1 MNRTDEV
8 TRMMPARI
16 VPNAP
21 ARVRGIALIVGLI
34 ILAVLSLIGVAA
46 FTVSTQEERMAG
58 NSRDRI
64 RAFEAAEAA
73 LRDCED
79 FIAANGTAAF
89 AGPAGMYP
97 APGSS
102 ASPSVTENQPETFWQ
117 DAAKVRRL
125 PGAYAASNS
134 NAFPPA
140 CVAEKFTLP
149 NASWQLGTP
158 YTSTNSVTV
167 AHVTAHGYGANR
179 NTVVALESYY
189 AM

>member
-1 MNRTDEV
+1 M
-8 TRMMPARI
+8 
-16 VPNAP
+16 
-21 ARVRGIALIVGLI
+21 
-34 ILAVLSLIGVAA
+34 LSLIGVAA

-79 FIAANGTAAF
+79 FIAANGAGAF
-89 AGPAGMYP
+89 TGQSGMYR

-102 ASPSVTENQPETFWQ
+102 ASASVTEQKPETFWQ
-117 DAAKVRRL
+117 DPAQVRQL
-125 PGAYAASNS
+125 PGTYAATNN
-134 NAFPPA
+134 NAFPPS

-158 YTSTNSVTV
+158 FTSTNSVTV

>member
-1 MNRTDEV
+1 
-8 TRMMPARI
+8 
-16 VPNAP
+16 
-21 ARVRGIALIVGLI
+21 
-34 ILAVLSLIGVAA
+34 
-46 FTVSTQEERMAG
+46 
-58 NSRDRI
+58 
-64 RAFEAAEAA
+64 
-73 LRDCED
+73 
-79 FIAANGTAAF
+79 
-89 AGPAGMYP
+89 MYQ

-102 ASPSVTENQPETFWQ
+102 ASPSITEGQPEAFWQ
-117 DAAKVRRL
+117 NKTNGVRQL
-125 PGAYAASNS
+125 PGAYAASNN
-134 NAFPPA
+134 NAFPPS